1 MRNGERKRE
10 DVCDCESEEE
20 REREWETVSG
30 RIVNAKKKWKQ
41 DKWKSKTIPYL
52 SLRLVEKR
60 YCKSLSSLLNIV
72 TPYAMT
78 WHC

>member
-30 RIVNAKKKWKQ
+30 RIVNAKKKKNE
-41 DKWKSKTIPYL
+41 SKIN
-52 SLRLVEKR
+52 EKER
-60 YCKSLSSLLNIV
+60 RFGIFLWDWSKKDIVNLLAV
-72 TPYAMT
+72 Y
-78 WHC
+78 